1 LYDRISDPG
10 RDQDVDQEG
19 GKIMSGELVK
29 VEGLVGIPVGKKD
42 QIEIAQDVKM
52 QVALLAMK
60 TPTKYVKKRQGKG
73 GMIWD
78 YVEVNYVIAILNAV
92 FRFDW
97 DLDVIDT
104 KIDEKNRMI
113 AMLVELRVRFAD
125 GREVKK
131 RAWGGSEIK
140 YLKGNRD
147 QKMDFANDL
156 KGAQS
161 DGLKKACSMIN
172 IAWDVYSGITKSKD
186 PDPPKRDESRAGRG
200 TEDPRKAEMNPFGS
214 KDEEVIDVEE
224 EESEEYDPSEVYK
237 HDFIHKGK
245 KYRFTKFEILKYF
258 QEAKKNL
265 GEKIYYTILGEFGY
279 EKSNQIPLEKYQE
292 IFDKM
297 VSTWKD
303 LDEDEK
309 ERIVKEEEEEKKKES
324 KKKKE
329 EKK

>member
-1 LYDRISDPG
+1 
-10 RDQDVDQEG
+10 
-19 GKIMSGELVK
+19 MSGELVK
-29 VEGLVGIPVGKKD
+29 IEGLVGIPVGKKD
-42 QIEIAQDVKM
+42 EIQIAQDVRA
-52 QVALLAMK
+52 QVELLSQK

-78 YVEVNYVIAILNAV
+78 YVEVNYVIAVLNAV

-97 DLDVIDT
+97 DLDVVET

-113 AMLVELRVRFAD
+113 AMLVELKVRFAD

-147 QKMDFANDL
+147 QKLDFANDL

-186 PDPPKRDESRAGRG
+186 PDPPKRDESRVGRA
-200 TEDPRKAEMNPFGS
+200 TEDPRKAEMDPFGS
-214 KDEEVIDVEE
+214 GDNGEVIDVNEE
-224 EESEEYDPSEVYK
+224 EEYDPK
-237 HDFIHKGK
+237 DAFKTDFIHKGK
-245 KYRFTKFEILKYF
+245 KYRFTKYEILKYF

-265 GEKIYYTILGEFGY
+265 GEKNYYTILGEFGY
-279 EKSNQIPLEKYQE
+279 EKSNQIPLEKYQV
-292 IFDKM
+292 IFNRM

-303 LDEDEK
+303 LEEDKKAQEEEK
-309 ERIVKEEEEEKKKES
+309 VEEEKK
-324 KKKKE
+324 E
-329 EKK
+329 EK

>member
-1 LYDRISDPG
+1 
-10 RDQDVDQEG
+10 
-19 GKIMSGELVK
+19 MSGELVK
-29 VEGLVGIPVGKKD
+29 IEGLVPIPVGKKD
-42 QIEIAQDVKM
+42 QIQIAQDVKA
-52 QVALLAMK
+52 QVELLSMK

-73 GMIWD
+73 GMVWD
-78 YVEVNYVIAILNAV
+78 YVEVNYVIAVLNAV

-97 DLDVIDT
+97 DLDVIET

-125 GREVKK
+125 GREVRK

-140 YLKGNRD
+140 YLRGNQD
-147 QKMDFANDL
+147 QKLDFANDL

-186 PDPPKRDESRAGRG
+186 PDPPKKNNGRVGRA

-214 KDEEVIDVEE
+214 DDNGEVIDVNPE
-224 EESEEYDPSEVYK
+224 EEYDPK
-237 HDFIHKGK
+237 DAFKTDFIHKGK
-245 KYRFTKFEILKYF
+245 KYRFTKYEILKYF

-279 EKSNQIPLEKYQE
+279 VKSNQVPLEKYQE

-303 LDEDEK
+303 LEDDRK
-309 ERIVKEEEEEKKKES
+309 A
-324 KKKKE
+324 KKE
-329 EKK
+329 EKVEK